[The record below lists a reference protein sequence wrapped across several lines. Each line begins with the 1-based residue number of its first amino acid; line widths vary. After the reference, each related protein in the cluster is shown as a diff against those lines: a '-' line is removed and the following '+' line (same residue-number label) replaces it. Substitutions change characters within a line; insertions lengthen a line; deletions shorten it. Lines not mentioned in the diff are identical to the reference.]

1 MSSNFA
7 CPEDVHRAVELWK
20 NLWRLCKTSCYPQ
33 DSGVRLIFFGE
44 IGCIPVRIYGDRR
57 IFVGYNKNEKAS

>member
-44 IGCIPVRIYGDRR
+44 IWCIR
-57 IFVGYNKNEKAS
+57 F